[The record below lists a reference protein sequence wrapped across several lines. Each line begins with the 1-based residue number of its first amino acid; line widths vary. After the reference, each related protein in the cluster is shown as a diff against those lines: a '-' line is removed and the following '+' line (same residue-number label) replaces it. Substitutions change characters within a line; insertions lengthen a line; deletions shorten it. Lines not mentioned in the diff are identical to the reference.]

1 MARFLGIGLTDI
13 GRDEVNMADTN
24 WNQIFGDLFKAS
36 QNSYKAKD
44 DQRMDIAIQKS
55 KYEENLDEMWRI
67 YNSGTVQQIV
77 EYQKQIDSIKNS
89 GCRVLRNS
97 DGKHKIVIE

>member
-1 MARFLGIGLTDI
+1 MT
-13 GRDEVNMADTN
+13 DTN
-24 WNQIFGDLFKAS
+24 WNQIFGDIFKAS
-36 QNSYKAKD
+36 QNSYRTKD
-44 DQRMDIAIQKS
+44 DTKMSIAIQKS
-55 KYEENLDEMWRI
+55 KYEENLDAMWRN
-67 YNSGTVQQIV
+67 YNRGVPQQII

>member
-1 MARFLGIGLTDI
+1 MDI
-13 GRDEVNMADTN
+13 GKGEVNMADTN
-24 WNQIFGDLFKAS
+24 WNKIFGDIFKAS
-36 QNSYKAKD
+36 QNSYKARD
-44 DQRMDIAIQKS
+44 DAKMDIAIQKS

-97 DGKHKIVIE
+97 NGKHKIVIE